1 MRVNTMLFLYVR
13 AGTRAHEVSCGSR
26 HLGRHAMFLLTNGSK
41 DCVTTHNDCVSCW
54 DQAPRWGIGQIEG
67 NTEKKVQRANPGGLL
82 LKEPGPRL

>member
-1 MRVNTMLFLYVR
+1 MKFPAAVVIWVATQRF
-13 AGTRAHEVSCGSR
+13 S
-26 HLGRHAMFLLTNGSK
+26 LLLNGSK

-82 LKEPGPRL
+82 LKEPGPRLQTAV